1 MNKPLVHRPYLGET
15 AEERVEARR
24 RALVDAAFERLASE
38 GGFRELSIAQLC
50 RDAQLNKRYFY
61 ESFDDLDQVAAA
73 VVDELASELLR
84 VGQTAAIEGMGRGLD
99 TPALAR
105 HALAA
110 VLGWF
115 VEDPRRAKTLFTS
128 VGDHPSSMAHR
139 QDAID
144 KLAAGLSAFS
154 LDYHRASTPHPIVQV
169 GSALLIGGS
178 IEVVLAWLGGRMAIS
193 LEELVDD
200 LAGFW
205 VAIGDDAIAR
215 TKQRL
220 ERANPGRPSGER

>member
-1 MNKPLVHRPYLGET
+1 MQKPLVHRSYLGES
-15 AEERVEARR
+15 AEERVESRR
-24 RALVDAAFERLASE
+24 RALVDAAFERLSGE
-38 GGFRELSIAQLC
+38 GGFRALSIAQLC

-73 VVDELASELLR
+73 VVDELAAELLR
-84 VGQTAAIEGMGRGLD
+84 VGQAAAIEGIGRQLA
-99 TPALAR
+99 TPDLAR

-110 VLGWF
+110 VIGWL

-154 LDYHRASTPHPIVQV
+154 LEYHQASEPHAIVQV
-169 GSALLIGGS
+169 GSAMLIGGS
-178 IEVVLAWLGGRMAIS
+178 IEVVLAWLAGRMTVS
-193 LEELVDD
+193 LDELVDD

-205 VAIGDDAIAR
+205 VAVGDDAIAR

-220 ERANPGRPSGER
+220 ERE